1 MPLAIDL
8 PRSPIAHNALT
19 SINEKRF
26 LQISPVDHYN
36 VAIYLPREPIMFKA
50 QKRFI
55 AGAVC
60 PKCSEM
66 DKLVMY
72 RNESGK
78 ETRECVACGYIDV
91 MKDEEQALDELATRV
106 TPVGKAIRDD
116 GEQAIKIFDVMPN
129 SDTKH

>member
-1 MPLAIDL
+1 
-8 PRSPIAHNALT
+8 
-19 SINEKRF
+19 
-26 LQISPVDHYN
+26 
-36 VAIYLPREPIMFKA
+36 MFKA

-72 RNESGK
+72 KNEEGRDV
-78 ETRECVACGYIDV
+78 RECVACDYRDV
-91 MKDEEQALDELATRV
+91 MQSEEELAKAAELQTRV
-106 TPVGKAIRDD
+106 TPVGKAVRDED
-116 GEQAIKIFDVMPN
+116 EQAIKIFDAMPP

>member
-1 MPLAIDL
+1 MAEVHFNGYD
-8 PRSPIAHNALT
+8 
-19 SINEKRF
+19 
-26 LQISPVDHYN
+26 
-36 VAIYLPREPIMFKA
+36 MFKA
-50 QKRFI
+50 TKRFI

-91 MKDEEQALDELATRV
+91 MKDEEQAPDELATRV
-106 TPVGKAIRDD
+106 TPVGKAVRDD
-116 GEQAIKIFDVMPN
+116 GEQAIKIFDVMPSN
-129 SDTKH
+129 DTKH